1 MNKNKI
7 ALWAKR
13 CEVAALKRKPD
24 YPENSPQCS
33 YLDGKAAAYSE
44 AWAMLIF
51 DGEYTPEEY
60 NKANDE
66 WIKKLE
72 EGL

>member
-1 MNKNKI
+1 MNKDKI

-13 CEVAALKRKPD
+13 NEVAALEGKHN
-24 YPENSPQCS
+24 YSEGSHQCS
-33 YLDGKAAAYSE
+33 YFAGKAAAYSE
-44 AWAMLIF
+44 AWAMLVF

>member
-1 MNKNKI
+1 MKIEEI

-13 CEVAALKRKPD
+13 NEVAALKRSHD
-24 YPENSPQCS
+24 FSENPIQHS
-33 YLDGKAAAYSE
+33 YFQGKAAAYSE
-44 AWAMLIF
+44 AWAMLVF
-51 DGEYTPEEY
+51 GGVSTPEEY

-72 EGL
+72 KK